1 MSEVITYY
9 SRILGL
15 NFALQD
21 AMSEP
26 TGADKQA
33 LADSDAFLDT
43 LIGPAAQ
50 NCWNARPGSESG
62 WDTFLVYGGS
72 QFVSDTTCGQ
82 LDQLTAETLNDIAT
96 RIQGIEPGLAEVAR
110 ALAVEAAGA
119 VERIDEIVPDTPS
132 ELWTNTDDRLKTGLY
147 IVGALVLWRA
157 LR

>member
-1 MSEVITYY
+1 M
-9 SRILGL
+9 
-15 NFALQD
+15 
-21 AMSEP
+21 
-26 TGADKQA
+26 
-33 LADSDAFLDT
+33 
-43 LIGPAAQ
+43 
-50 NCWNARPGSESG
+50 
-62 WDTFLVYGGS
+62 VYWGS

-96 RIQGIEPGLAEVAR
+96 RIQSIEPGLAEVAR

-119 VERIDEIVPDTPS
+119 VKRMDEIVPDTPS